1 MEATLTHEVPMS
13 RLLRITVVTALAAAM
28 SAAVFA
34 RQQQQAAPAQ
44 TQAVNQSD
52 DPFLR
57 EFRFRSIGPAVMG
70 GRVDDIEGVADDP
83 MTVYVGFATGGL
95 WKTTNGGINWTSL
108 FDEMPVSSIGDI
120 AIAPGNKDIV
130 YVGTGEPNNRQSSS
144 IGNGV
149 YKSTDGGETWTHA
162 GLENTQSIARVV
174 VHPRDPNIVFVA
186 AMGHLFGP
194 NEDRGLYK
202 SSDGGKTWKKAKYVD
217 QFTGFTDVAIDPV
230 NPRNMYAV
238 SYQRLRTW
246 WGYNGGGPG
255 SGLWKSTD
263 GGETWTRL
271 QGNGLPQPDD
281 KIWGRSGIDIHRANP
296 NIVYAIIESG
306 ASGGTGAGVADD
318 GGPLEPGQGGGGG
331 RQGGAPKPDPNRSG
345 VWRSNDAGR
354 TWTFLSNV
362 NNRPMY
368 YSQIRVH
375 PANPDIVFQGGATAQ
390 RSTDGGKTWTPI
402 RGTGHGD
409 YHAFWIS
416 PRDPRIVWTGHDG
429 GVDVS
434 YDTGLNWDYLNNM
447 ALGQFYQLSA
457 DMRRPYHVCGGLQD
471 NGSWCGPSA
480 VRSNLGPVNTD
491 WYRTG
496 GGDGFYTRQDPTDW
510 TIVYT
515 ESQNGALSRSDLRNG
530 TSRSIRPRARPAPNQ
545 PGGRGGAFATSNI
558 VNEPE
563 PGTELRFNWN
573 APIEMSPH
581 DPNTIYYGA
590 QYFFKSTNR
599 GDTWWMNPKDLTNSI
614 DRFAHPIMDV
624 PGRAPMASKHDGYA
638 NNSNITIIRESPSRP
653 GVLWVGTDDGNL
665 QVSTD
670 AGMTFVN
677 VIGNIKGGPRV
688 TGPMDQ
694 VQISRIEPSN
704 FDPATAYVSLDNHR
718 NNDWKPYLFRTTD
731 YGKTW
736 SSVAGDLP
744 AHGHINAVEED
755 YVNPNLMFVGT
766 EFGLFVTLDGG
777 RSWKPFMSGLPRV
790 RIDDLLIHPRDAD
803 LIVATH
809 GRSFWIADDITP
821 LQQLGRAAA
830 GTAAAFDPRPA
841 IAWKNDTM
849 MARSVTQKQFR
860 GQNPQGGTAIS
871 FWSRAD
877 AGDAKI
883 EFVDQAG
890 RVIRTLTV
898 PAKAGLNRVQWD
910 LRPDAPAQPTQPGRG
925 GQQAEQMTPAQQAAL
940 AAAAAGRFGG
950 RGAAGAGV
958 PFVAG
963 GGRGGGG
970 GGAGGG
976 MVEPGTY
983 MVRITLG
990 GQTLTTSVPVLED
1003 VWMNR

>member
-1 MEATLTHEVPMS
+1 MFAAMRRTLRFP
-13 RLLRITVVTALAAAM
+13 ALAALTAAM

-34 RQQQQAAPAQ
+34 AGTQQQAAPAQ
-44 TQAVNQSD
+44 PRVINQSD
-52 DPFLR
+52 DPILAP
-57 EFRFRSIGPAVMG
+57 FRFRSIGPAVMG
-70 GRVDDIEGVADDP
+70 GRVNDVEGDPNDP
-83 MTVYVGFATGGL
+83 MTVYVAFATGGL
-95 WKTTNGGINWTSL
+95 WKTSNGGITWTSL
-108 FDEMPVSSIGDI
+108 FDEMPYTSIGDI
-120 AIAPGNKDIV
+120 GVSASNGQVV
-130 YVGTGEPNNRQSSS
+130 YVGMGEANNRQSSS

-149 YKSTDGGETWTHA
+149 YKTTDGGATWTHL
-162 GLENTQSIARVV
+162 GLADTQSISRVA
-174 VHPRDPNIVFVA
+174 VHPRDPNIAFVA

-194 NEDRGLYK
+194 NEERGLFRTT
-202 SSDGGKTWKKAKYVD
+202 DGGKTWTKSKYID
-217 QFTGFTDVAIDPV
+217 QFTGFADVVFDPS
-230 NPRNMYAV
+230 NPRTLYAT

-263 GGETWTRL
+263 GGNTWTRL
-271 QGNGLPQPDD
+271 QGNGLPEPDD
-281 KIWGRSGIDIHRANP
+281 KIWGRSGVDVHRANP

-318 GGPLEPGQGGGGG
+318 GGPLEPGQGGGGRG
-331 RQGGAPKPDPNRSG
+331 QQAPPNPKKSG
-345 VWRSNDAGR
+345 VWRSNDAGK

-362 NNRPMY
+362 NDRPMY

-375 PANPDIVFQGGATAQ
+375 PTNPDIVVQGGATAQ
-390 RSTDGGKTWTPI
+390 RSVDGGKTWIPI

-409 YHAFWIS
+409 YHAFWFN
-416 PRDPRIVWTGHDG
+416 PKDPRVLWTGHDG
-429 GVDVS
+429 GLDVS
-434 YDTGLNWDYLNNM
+434 YDTGVTWDYLNNM

-480 VRSNLGPVNTD
+480 VRSQQGPVNTD

-510 TIVYT
+510 TVIYT
-515 ESQNGALSRSDLRNG
+515 ESQNGAVNRYDLRNG
-530 TSRSIRPRARPAPNQ
+530 TSRSIRPRARPRPGQ
-545 PGGRGGAFATSNI
+545 GGGRGGAAASNI
-558 VNEPE
+558 LNEPE
-563 PGTELRFNWN
+563 PGTEFRFNWN

-599 GDTWWMNPKDLTNSI
+599 GDTWWMNPKDLTNSV
-614 DRFAHPIMDV
+614 DRFAHPIMDI

-638 NNSNITIIRESPSRP
+638 NNSNITIIRESPARP

-670 AGMTFVN
+670 GGMTFMN
-677 VIGNIKGGPRV
+677 VIGNIKGGPQV
-688 TGPMDQ
+688 SGPMDQ

-704 FDPATAYVSLDNHR
+704 FDAATAYVALDDHR

-736 SSVAGDLP
+736 TSVAGNLP
-744 AHGHINAVEED
+744 GHGHINAVEED
-755 YVNPNLMFVGT
+755 YVNPNLIFVGT
-766 EFGLFVTLDGG
+766 EFGLYVTLDGG
-777 RSWKPFMSGLPRV
+777 KTWKPFSNGMPRV
-790 RIDDLLIHPRDAD
+790 RVDDLLIHPRDAD

-821 LQQLGRAAA
+821 LQQLGRTATGSAAV
-830 GTAAAFDPRPA
+830 FDPRPA
-841 IAWKNDTM
+841 IQWKNDTM

-860 GQNPQGGTAIS
+860 GQNPPGGATIS
-871 FWSRAD
+871 FWSRGD

-883 EFVDQAG
+883 EILDQAG
-890 RVIRTLTV
+890 RVIRTLTA
-898 PAKAGLNRVQWD
+898 PAKAGINRVQWD
-910 LRPDAPAQPTQPGRG
+910 MRGDTGQGQATQQGGREGRG
-925 GQQAEQMTPAQQAAL
+925 GQQAQQAAPAQQAAL
-940 AAAAAGRFGG
+940 AAQAAAQFGG
-950 RGAAGAGV
+950 RRGGGPGGM

-963 GGRGGGG
+963 
-970 GGAGGG
+970 AGT
-976 MVEPGTY
+976 VAPGTY
-983 MVRITLG
+983 MVRVTIG
-990 GQTLTTSVPVLED
+990 GESMNTAVQVLED
-1003 VWMNR
+1003 IWLDR

>member
-1 MEATLTHEVPMS
+1 MRRTFQVLVLAGLTLV
-13 RLLRITVVTALAAAM
+13 LM
-28 SAAVFA
+28 SAAVAA
-34 RQQQQAAPAQ
+34 RQEQAAPAAPV
-44 TQAVNQSD
+44 AVNQSD
-52 DPFLR
+52 DPILR

-70 GRVDDIEGVADDP
+70 GRVNDVEGDPNDP
-83 MTVYVGFATGGL
+83 MTLYVAFATGGL
-95 WKTTNGGINWTSL
+95 WKTTNGGITWTSL
-108 FDEMPVSSIGDI
+108 FDEMPYTSIGDVGVS
-120 AIAPGNKDIV
+120 PSNGQIV
-130 YVGTGEPNNRQSSS
+130 YVGMGEANNRQSSS

-149 YKSTDGGETWTHA
+149 YKTTDGGATWTHL
-162 GLENTQSIARVV
+162 GLDDTQSISRVA

-186 AMGHLFGP
+186 AMGHLFGG
-194 NEDRGLYK
+194 NEERGLYK
-202 SSDGGKTWKKAKYVD
+202 TTDGGKTWTKSKYID
-217 QFTGFTDVAIDPV
+217 PYTGFADVAIDPV
-230 NPRNMYAV
+230 NPRNVYAA

-263 GGETWTRL
+263 GGSTWTRL
-271 QGNGLPQPDD
+271 AGNGLPQPPD
-281 KIWGRSGIDIHRANP
+281 KIWGRSGIGIHRANP
-296 NIVYAIIESG
+296 NIIYAIIEAG
-306 ASGGTGAGVADD
+306 ATGGTGAGVSDD
-318 GGPLEPGQGGGGG
+318 GGPQEPGQGRGGGGG
-331 RQGGAPKPDPNRSG
+331 RGGQQAPPNPNKSG

-368 YSQIRVH
+368 YSQIVVH
-375 PANPDIVFQGGATAQ
+375 PANPDIVVQGGATAQ
-390 RSTDGGKTWTPI
+390 RSVDGGKTWIPI

-409 YHAFWIS
+409 YHGFWFN
-416 PRDPRIVWTGHDG
+416 PKDPRVLWTGHDG
-429 GVDVS
+429 GLDVS
-434 YDTGLNWDYLNNM
+434 YDTGLTWDYLNNM

-480 VRSNLGPVNTD
+480 VRSQQGPYNTD

-510 TIVYT
+510 TVIYT
-515 ESQNGALSRSDLRNG
+515 ESQNGAVSRLDLRNG
-530 TSRSIRPRARPAPNQ
+530 TSRSIRPRARPRPRAPEQAGNPGGGQ
-545 PGGRGGAFATSNI
+545 TGGGGRGGGGQGGGRGGGGASNI

-563 PGTELRFNWN
+563 PGTEFRFNWN

-599 GDTWWMNPKDLTNSI
+599 GDTWWMNPKDLTNKV
-614 DRFAHPIMDV
+614 DRFAHPIMDI

-638 NNSNITIIRESPSRP
+638 NNSNITIIRESPSKP

-670 AGMTFVN
+670 SGMTFVN

-704 FDPATAYVSLDNHR
+704 FDPATAYVALDNHR
-718 NNDWKPYLFRTTD
+718 NNDWKPYLFKTTD
-731 YGKTW
+731 YGRTW
-736 SSVAGDLP
+736 TAAAGNLP
-744 AHGHINAVEED
+744 AKGHINAVEED
-755 YVNPNLMFVGT
+755 YVNPNLIFVGT
-766 EFGLFVTLDGG
+766 EFGLFVTRDGG
-777 RSWKPFMSGLPRV
+777 KTYKPFSTGMPSV

-821 LQQLGRAAA
+821 LQQLGRAVG
-830 GTAAAFDPRPA
+830 GTVAAFDPRPA
-841 IAWKNDTM
+841 IRWTNDTM
-849 MARSVTQKQFR
+849 MARRVTAKQFS

-871 FWSRAD
+871 FWTRDGSD
-877 AGDAKI
+877 DAKI
-883 EFVDQAG
+883 EIADQAG
-890 RVIRTLTV
+890 RTIRTLTV
-898 PAKAGLNRVQWD
+898 PAKAGINRVQWD
-910 LRPDAPAQPTQPGRG
+910 MRPDPPAQTPQQQAGRG
-925 GQQAEQMTPAQQAAL
+925 GQ
-940 AAAAAGRFGG
+940 GG
-950 RGAAGAGV
+950 RRGGGQGGRRGGGPGGV

-963 GGRGGGG
+963 GGATVAP
-970 GGAGGG
+970 GA
-976 MVEPGTY
+976 Y
-983 MVRITLG
+983 MVRITVG
-990 GQTLTTSVPVLED
+990 GETLTTSVQVLED
-1003 VWMNR
+1003 VWLDR